1 MNEPSFATFS
11 RLDGHPVAINA
22 AMVASFTTSDDNTY
36 IALTT
41 GESMTVRDGFDV
53 VAELLGADGPTDC

>member
-1 MNEPSFATFS
+1 M
-11 RLDGHPVAINA
+11 AINA
-22 AMVASFTTSDDNTY
+22 AMVASFTTSDDNTH